1 MYAAMPI
8 SPGERI
14 SRGEERPHTLIT
26 RRHAA
31 ATWPA
36 RELRWLEM
44 YGYPLNDEVLVTWSS
59 DPGQWSPINHS
70 CDPNAWIEGLD
81 LVARRP
87 IEAGEQITI
96 EYATFIA
103 GTGDSFDC
111 HCGEDDCRGI
121 ITPQDWQLP
130 DVRRRYGDHCS
141 TYIAGRWASLLASA

>member
-87 IEAGEQITI
+87 IEAGEEITI

-111 HCGEDDCRGI
+111 RCGEDDCRGT

-141 TYIAGRWASLLASA
+141 AYIAGKWASLVACA